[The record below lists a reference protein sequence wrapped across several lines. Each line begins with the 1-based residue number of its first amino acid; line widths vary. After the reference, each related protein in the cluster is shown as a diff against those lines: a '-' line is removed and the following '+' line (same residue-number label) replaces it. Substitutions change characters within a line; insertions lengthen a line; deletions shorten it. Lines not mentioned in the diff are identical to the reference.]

1 MLGTDD
7 QPAAEPHTRPMATT
21 DDLAPRLAFAACAV
35 LAGGNAVCVRV
46 SNRELAPL
54 WGAGLRFALAAGALW
69 ALARALRI
77 AVPRGRALAGAA
89 VYGLLNFGVAFGLAY
104 YGLVRSPAGPAA
116 VLLALVPLATL
127 LLAAAHGQERLRAP
141 AVVGGLLALAGVAIV
156 SSASLGAGVPVAS
169 IAARVGSVVAM
180 AEATVVARR
189 FPASHPLAVNAVGMT
204 VGAGLLVA
212 AAAVAGEPMVL
223 PSDRATWL
231 ALLYLVPAG
240 SIAVFSLFLFVVH
253 RWGATRAAFADVLIP
268 VTTAVLAAVVLD
280 EPVGWELVAG
290 GAVILAGVWA
300 GALRPA
306 PQTPVR
312 TAQPFRTLVETRRK
326 GQA

>member
-1 MLGTDD
+1 MTS
-7 QPAAEPHTRPMATT
+7 T
-21 DDLAPRLAFAACAV
+21 DDLAPRLAFVACAV
-35 LAGGNAVCVRV
+35 LAGGNAVCVRI

-54 WGAGLRFALAAGALW
+54 WGAGLRFTMAAVGLW
-69 ALARALRI
+69 ALARVLHV

-89 VYGLLNFGVAFGLAY
+89 VYGLLNFGIAFGLAY

-127 LLAAAHGQERLRAP
+127 VLAAAHGQERLRAP
-141 AVVGGLLALAGVAIV
+141 AVLGGVLAMTGVAIV
-156 SSASLGAGVPVAS
+156 SGASLDAGVPVAS
-169 IAARVGSVVAM
+169 IAALVGGVVCM

-204 VGAGLLVA
+204 VGAAVLVA
-212 AAAVAGEPMVL
+212 AAAVAGESMVL
-223 PSDRATWL
+223 PHRGATWL
-231 ALLYLVPAG
+231 SLLYLVPAG

-253 RWGATRAAFADVLIP
+253 RWGASRAAFADVLIP

-280 EPVGWELVAG
+280 EPVGWELAVG

-312 TAQPFRTLVETRRK
+312 SRTTGRTLMLSGRAREGGVAR
-326 GQA
+326 